1 LFFRGKFRVG
11 ISHLNVPDRPL
22 VTPLSEG
29 SFALA
34 LSNGTTWASQFIL
47 GPEGALLRCALDD
60 FLGRDTTP
68 YQSLVLHG
76 AAGLGKSHLAHGI
89 ARRFA
94 AEHPA
99 LSVVCETGADFARGY
114 ATAVET
120 HDILSWREAHRGAAL
135 LVIDNLDELA
145 GKSAAQIEFLHT
157 VDALAEAGG
166 RLLVT
171 ARSIP
176 TRLPH
181 LLPGLVSRLSAGLT
195 VALAKPGPAARSAAL
210 ECISRAMD
218 ISVADDALRL
228 LARELDVTMPELA
241 GALHELTAPTNSPDS
256 HEQVTRIDHDR
267 AVAYLA
273 GRPAAREVPLGDI
286 AARTARHYALAVAD
300 LRGPSQRQNIARAR
314 AVAMFI
320 ARQLTDKSLGAVGK
334 YFGGRDH
341 TTVLHGCRKTEE
353 LMMRD
358 AELRQTVHDL
368 RAALCRD

>member
-1 LFFRGKFRVG
+1 M
-11 ISHLNVPDRPL
+11 NVPDRPL

-34 LSNGTTWASQFIL
+34 LSNGTTWASRFFL
-47 GPEGALLRCALDD
+47 GTEGALLRCALDD

-68 YQSLVLHG
+68 YQPLVLHG

-94 AEHPA
+94 AQHPA

-120 HDILSWREAHRGAAL
+120 HDILPWREAFRGAAL
-135 LVIDNLDELA
+135 LVIDNLDELT

-157 VDALAEAGG
+157 IDALADAGG

-171 ARSIP
+171 ARTIP
-176 TRLPH
+176 TRIPH

-195 VALAKPGPAARSAAL
+195 VALTKPGPAARSVAL
-210 ECISRAMD
+210 EAISRAMD
-218 ISVADDALRL
+218 ISLTDDALRL
-228 LARELDVTMPELA
+228 LARDLDVTMPELA
-241 GALHELTAPTNSPDS
+241 GALHELTAPTNTASAHAPAAL
-256 HEQVTRIDHDR
+256 IDHAR
-267 AVAYLA
+267 AVAFLT
-273 GRPAAREVPLGDI
+273 GRPAARPVPLGDI

-353 LMMRD
+353 LMARD

-368 RAALCRD
+368 RTALRGD